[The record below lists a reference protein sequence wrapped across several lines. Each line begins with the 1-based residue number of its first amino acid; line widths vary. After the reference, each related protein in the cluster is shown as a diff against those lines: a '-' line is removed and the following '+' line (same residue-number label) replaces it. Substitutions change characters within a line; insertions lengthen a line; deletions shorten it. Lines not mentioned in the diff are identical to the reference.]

1 MSGALDE
8 HVITSE
14 ALRDNPLGDPRE
26 RPLWVYTPPS
36 YAGGPA
42 VYVLQGFTGQLDM
55 WRNRAAFR
63 PTFLELLD
71 RADIDAR
78 VVFVDAWTSVGG
90 SQFVD
95 SAGSGRYHTYLCDEL
110 LPFVD
115 ERYETNGLRGVAGK
129 SSGGYGAAI
138 TAMLRPDLFQ
148 GFASHAGG
156 GLFEV
161 SIRPFFRLAARRL
174 RDAYGGSIDRFLDEL
189 RTGPAPLAHPDD
201 LHVLLQWGFSAAYS
215 ADANGTIRL
224 PYDPTT
230 AEVISELW
238 ERWLDWDFPR
248 LVPRHADALRELRAI
263 LRRRRHPRRVVP
275 RSHRGVAPPRADL
288 ASRAGPARRAVRRHA
303 SGDRVPVSDRPA
315 LPRRPAALDVEA
327 DVQDVTVLNL
337 IRLALEP
344 LCPALRRLCVRSRVE

>member
-110 LPFVD
+110 LPFV
-115 ERYETNGLRGVAGK
+115 
-129 SSGGYGAAI
+129 S
-138 TAMLRPDLFQ
+138 
-148 GFASHAGG
+148 
-156 GLFEV
+156 
-161 SIRPFFRLAARRL
+161 
-174 RDAYGGSIDRFLDEL
+174 
-189 RTGPAPLAHPDD
+189 
-201 LHVLLQWGFSAAYS
+201 
-215 ADANGTIRL
+215 
-224 PYDPTT
+224 
-230 AEVISELW
+230 
-238 ERWLDWDFPR
+238 
-248 LVPRHADALRELRAI
+248 
-263 LRRRRHPRRVVP
+263 
-275 RSHRGVAPPRADL
+275 
-288 ASRAGPARRAVRRHA
+288 
-303 SGDRVPVSDRPA
+303 
-315 LPRRPAALDVEA
+315 
-327 DVQDVTVLNL
+327 
-337 IRLALEP
+337 
-344 LCPALRRLCVRSRVE
+344 